1 MERSLDI
8 LREKAFAYAG
18 EAFEEHREQIFGAM
32 YAVDLCSDRVRQ
44 SGLLALD
51 ILAELWAEEKG
62 LAIQDPIS
70 QGQYDEETLA
80 CSLKGRDVPL
90 MELLI
95 FAIFKTVDPSDP
107 DILAEQILA
116 QAKKDGCSGDEWF
129 VVYIYLI
136 GALDIY
142 AARSPRSVFL
152 RHRVMIPE
160 KYLGDYDRYVEG
172 HLSPWDKR
180 ERAFRQER
188 ADNGFARE
196 ISVKTAFGKRFGEME
211 SERLRSL
218 LKEVDVQTLAEGTAF
233 AEEGIRNRFLAHME
247 ERQREAVK
255 EAWSY
260 SRAYCYHLVD
270 SLDAMDRM
278 LILAGLAG

>member
-32 YAVDLCSDRVRQ
+32 YAVDLCSDRARQ

-95 FAIFKTVDPSDP
+95 FAIFKTVDASDP

-129 VVYIYLI
+129 VVYIYLT

-142 AARSPRSVFL
+142 AARSPRSIYL

-160 KYLGDYDRYVEG
+160 KYLGDYERYVEG
-172 HLSPWDKR
+172 QVSPWDER
-180 ERAFRQER
+180 EQAFRQER

-196 ISVKTAFGKRFGEME
+196 VSVKTAFAKRFGEVE

-255 EAWSY
+255 EAWSHN
-260 SRAYCYHLVD
+260 RAYGYHLGD
-270 SLDAMDRM
+270 SLDAMDGM
-278 LILAGLAG
+278 LILSGLAG

>member
-8 LREKAFAYAG
+8 LREKAFAYAE

-32 YAVDLCSDRVRQ
+32 YAMDLCSDMARQ

-62 LAIQDPIS
+62 LAIQNPIS

-90 MELLI
+90 MELLV
-95 FAIFKTVDPSDP
+95 FAILKTVDASDP
-107 DILAEQILA
+107 DILEEQILA

-129 VVYIYLI
+129 VAYIYLT

-142 AARSPRSVFL
+142 AARSPRSIYL
-152 RHRVMIPE
+152 RHRIMIPE
-160 KYLGDYDRYVEG
+160 KYLEDYDRYVEG
-172 HLSPWDKR
+172 QISPWDER

-188 ADNGFARE
+188 VDNGFARE
-196 ISVKTAFGKRFGEME
+196 ISVKTAFGKRFGRMR

-218 LKEVDVQTLAEGTAF
+218 LKEVDVRTLAEGTAF
-233 AEEGIRNRFLAHME
+233 AEESIRNRFLAHME
-247 ERQREAVK
+247 ERQRETVK
-255 EAWSY
+255 EAWSHNRVY
-260 SRAYCYHLVD
+260 GYYLGD